1 MDISLKNVEYRYQAD
16 SPFERLAI
24 SDVSIDIHSGTY
36 LAIIGHTGSGK
47 STVLQHLNALLRPT
61 KGSVFIGSR
70 EIRAKRKEKNL
81 KGVREKVGIVFQF
94 PEHQLFEETVEK
106 DIMFGPMNFGV
117 SEKEAKARAR
127 ASINLVGLSEDI
139 LEKSPFDLSGGQMRR
154 VAIAGV
160 LAMEPEVIVL
170 DEPTAGL
177 DPRGRKEIM
186 DLFYSLHKQKN
197 LSTVLVTHSMEDA
210 ARYADEIVVMH
221 QGKVFTKGTPEQIFS
236 NPQALIEL
244 GLDVPEVVGLQLR
257 IEESFKTKFRKISL
271 SEDELAEM
279 VAEFLEGGGLK

>member
-1 MDISLKNVEYRYQAD
+1 MDISLKNVEYRYQAN

-24 SDVSIDIHSGTY
+24 SDVSIDIPSGTY

-47 STVLQHLNALLRPT
+47 STVLQHLNALLKPT
-61 KGSVFIGSR
+61 KGSVVIGSR
-70 EIRAKRKEKNL
+70 EIRANRKEKNL
-81 KGVREKVGIVFQF
+81 KSVREKVGIVFQF

-106 DIMFGPMNFGV
+106 DICFGPMNFGV
-117 SEKEAKARAR
+117 SEEEAKARAR
-127 ASINLVGLSEDI
+127 AAIELVGLSEDI

-186 DLFYSLHKQKN
+186 DLFYNLHKKKN
-197 LSTVLVTHSMEDA
+197 LSTILVTHSMEDA

-221 QGKVFTKGTPEQIFS
+221 QGNVFTKGTPLEIFS
-236 NPQALIEL
+236 NPQALIDL
-244 GLDVPEVVGLQLR
+244 GLDVPEVVGLQLK
-257 IEESFKTKFRKISL
+257 IEKAFQTKFSGISL
-271 SEDELAEM
+271 SENELAEM
-279 VAEFLEGGGLK
+279 VAEFLKGGHQK